1 MKKFILLLL
10 LVITAS
16 CKDTNK
22 PELEKR
28 ENDLLLREQE
38 FADKEK
44 EYEQLLKMRDSL
56 LSNAK
61 ADDTVAVATT
71 WPDSLKINWNSKM
84 VCKESNCSNYVIGDQ
99 RNETWQFVSDSTGA
113 CANVINNNKLIRV
126 FKANYKKDAIT
137 LTFIADSTVK
147 SKAKIYVVL
156 DDIKKDIIKGTQV
169 ITGQNNCEAK
179 FSVELTPATKK

>member
-1 MKKFILLLL
+1 MKKLILLVLF
-10 LVITAS
+10 IIAAS

-22 PELEKR
+22 TELEKR
-28 ENDLLLREQE
+28 ENDLLLREQQ

-44 EYEQLLKMRDSL
+44 EYEQLLNMRDSL
-56 LSNAK
+56 LNSTKTN
-61 ADDTVAVATT
+61 DTVAVAIT

-99 RNETWQFVSDSTGA
+99 RNETWQFVSDSAGA

-126 FKANYKKDAIT
+126 FKAGYKKDAIT
-137 LTFIADSTVK
+137 LTFTADSTVK
-147 SKAKIYVVL
+147 SKARIHVVL